1 MKMTKKIT
9 SLAVAAAMCM
19 AMSTSVF
26 AAEAVPSEKQA
37 FVLADGLKNGL
48 VGGLADGLKNGAV
61 NGMPDG
67 LKDGLADG
75 LKGGLTNGLVDGLKD
90 GLSKGL
96 VNGGLK
102 DTL

>member
-1 MKMTKKIT
+1 MKVTKKIT

>member
-37 FVLADGLKNGL
+37 FVLADGLKNG
-48 VGGLADGLKNGAV
+48 AV

-67 LKDGLADG
+67 LKNGLADGLKNGLVNGLPDG

>member
-48 VGGLADGLKNGAV
+48 VGGLADGLV
-61 NGMPDG
+61 
-67 LKDGLADG
+67 L
-75 LKGGLTNGLVDGLKD
+75 
-90 GLSKGL
+90 
-96 VNGGLK
+96 
-102 DTL
+102 